1 VWDDQ
6 YKEVGS
12 LGTVDANFVASSIDD
27 PSIQFEPPH
36 GLQTNFNTAT
46 GQSVHLKIS
55 ANFLFDK
62 KAPCERAKYL
72 GVMLEKGNSDQVV
85 AATWKIL
92 ENDVKYVPFQF
103 KCIKGNIISN

>member
-1 VWDDQ
+1 MIR
-6 YKEVGS
+6 YICS
-12 LGTVDANFVASSIDD
+12 CHCFS
-27 PSIQFEPPH
+27 
-36 GLQTNFNTAT
+36 